1 MFKEKKKK
9 KKVEILSTIMYLV
22 EDVYFSFCIASIPI
36 NKQTSKKKINTLR
49 VGLCIDISIH
59 TCSGLCCPRD

>member
-9 KKVEILSTIMYLV
+9 KKVEILSTIMFLV

-36 NKQTSKKKINTLR
+36 NKQTSKK
-49 VGLCIDISIH
+49 
-59 TCSGLCCPRD
+59 